1 MPAAASAPFPH
12 LDALQAIFV
21 RASGAGSPSPDEG
34 VGRSLFPQPFL
45 TAGGLMWPWHQAHR
59 VLHEWAQWTREAPD
73 DVTSVGRLVRLP
85 YLPSVPLELR
95 GRSLVV
101 VEVAIPREPWVAAGR
116 LAALRRLEPEIDT
129 IGVVGPGALHPLHT
143 EVEVEAPAVAGHM
156 ALAGLPGA
164 AIDAFVAIA
173 GPGSGSNLLSASLRH
188 LGPAYGMA
196 AAGIAAGE
204 DDETGLE
211 VRLALLA
218 SRLAPFAAGRGAAA
232 IPALEDVRLRRA
244 GMSRN

>member
-45 TAGGLMWPWHQAHR
+45 TAGVLMWPWHQAHR

-73 DVTSVGRLVRLP
+73 DVTSVGRLVRVP
-85 YLPSVPLELR
+85 DLPSVPLELR